1 MSLVRREF
9 ERFRGEAMQKVGR
22 LDAYDRALLKLL
34 QENALLTAEELSKE
48 VALSPSAIAR
58 RVRRLRDQGIIIA
71 DRAVVTD
78 RIGPFVTA
86 MVDIQLTHHGLV
98 QLEPL
103 FQKLMAMD
111 EVQVIMDVAGSVDL
125 TLIVAVRDLD
135 AFNAFADA
143 TLAGDP
149 AVQRYETRLIK
160 RRRKFTTAWPIEM
173 R

>member
-1 MSLVRREF
+1 MRTSKAILNLAVQEI
-9 ERFRGEAMQKVGR
+9 GKM
-22 LDAYDRALLKLL
+22 DAYDRTLLYLL
-34 QENALLTAEELSKE
+34 QQDALLTAEQLSKK

-58 RVRRLRDQGIIIA
+58 RVRRLRDQEIIIA

-78 RIGPFVTA
+78 RIGPFLTA
-86 MVDIQLTHHGLV
+86 MVDIQLAHHGLAKI
-98 QLEPL
+98 EPL
-103 FQKLMAMD
+103 MQKLMAMD

-135 AFNAFADA
+135 AFNAFADE

-160 RRRKFTTAWPIEM
+160 RRRKFTTAWPIAEE
-173 R
+173 

>member
-1 MSLVRREF
+1 
-9 ERFRGEAMQKVGR
+9 MQEIGK
-22 LDAYDRALLKLL
+22 LDAYDRALLSLL
-34 QENALLTAEELSKE
+34 QDDALLTAEELSKK

-58 RVRRLRDQGIIIA
+58 RVRRLRDRRIIVA
-71 DRAVVTD
+71 DHAVVTD

-86 MVDIQLTHHGLV
+86 MVDVQLAHHGLA
-98 QLEPL
+98 QIEPL
-103 FQKLMAMD
+103 LQKLSAMD

-135 AFNAFADA
+135 AFNAFADE

-160 RRRKFTTAWPIEM
+160 RRRKFTTAWPIEV

>member
-1 MSLVRREF
+1 MRKIS
-9 ERFRGEAMQKVGR
+9 K
-22 LDAYDRALLKLL
+22 LDAYDRALLRLL
-34 QENALLTAEELSKE
+34 QENALLTADELSKDI
-48 VALSPSAIAR
+48 ALSSSAIAR
-58 RVRRLRDQGIIIA
+58 RVRRLRDQGIIVA

-86 MVDIQLTHHGLV
+86 MVDIQLAHHGLV

-103 FQKLMAMD
+103 FKKLLAMD
-111 EVQVIMDVAGSVDL
+111 EVQVIMDVAGSVDM

-135 AFNAFADA
+135 AFNAFADE

-160 RRRKFTTAWPIEM
+160 RRRKFTTAWPIDVG
-173 R
+173 